1 MSQSYPSYP
10 SNLLIALSYQGMS
23 VKEPYCPP
31 YSSASLTAL
40 AQAPSREV
48 RRKHIFDT
56 DIERMFSSG
65 HRRRRYSQ
73 EQSRRWLSW
82 LAQRMSQQ
90 PQTVFFIEQIQ
101 PRSFSV
107 SEDWLETWLQR
118 QMSHSGIGIIGW
130 MMTAP
135 LVE

>member
-65 HRRRRYSQ
+65 HRRQRYSQ

-118 QMSHSGIGIIGW
+118 QMSHSGIGIIGC
-130 MMTAP
+130 MMTDP